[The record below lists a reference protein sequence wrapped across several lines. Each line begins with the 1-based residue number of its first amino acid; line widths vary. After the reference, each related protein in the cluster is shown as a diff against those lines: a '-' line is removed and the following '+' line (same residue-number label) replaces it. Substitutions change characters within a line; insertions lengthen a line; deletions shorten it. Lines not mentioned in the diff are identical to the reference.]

1 MQDPLTA
8 EAAAN
13 GYDSGGV
20 DQADRADQAD
30 RTDRV
35 VRPRGWAKAVTDVLS
50 PAHFV
55 IALPPVIGWHATYPA
70 TGGLV
75 WGLFCSA
82 LAGGVPYGFVLWGVR
97 RRRFSDIHIKARRER
112 YVPILVALAAMGLCV
127 AVLVLGGAP
136 RALAALLA
144 ALLSAIAVGGVI
156 TTRWKISGHAS
167 AASGAVGICAVCF
180 GPWVLAFSPLAL
192 VIAAARLRLRDHTA
206 AQLAAGIALGAIVPP
221 AVMYALM

>member
-8 EAAAN
+8 ETAAN
-13 GYDSGGV
+13 GHDDG
-20 DQADRADQAD
+20 RA
-30 RTDRV
+30 DRV
-35 VRPRGWAKAVTDVLS
+35 VRPRGWAKSVTDILS
-50 PAHFV
+50 PAHLV
-55 IALPPVIGWHATYPA
+55 IALPPVIGWHATYPGA
-70 TGGLV
+70 AGLG

-112 YVPILVALAAMGLCV
+112 YVPIMVAVAAMGLCV

-156 TTRWKISGHAS
+156 TMRWKISGHAC
-167 AASGAVGICAVCF
+167 AAAGAVGICAVCF
-180 GPWVLAFSPLAL
+180 GAWVLALAPAVL
-192 VIAAARLRLRDHTA
+192 VIGAARLRLRDHTA
-206 AQLAAGIALGAIVPP
+206 AQVAAGIALGAIVPP